1 MTLFE
6 LAYAC
11 YLYSNSPEYRRY
23 NESYAKFTRVT
34 EGCPNLDN
42 PQHRSALLTWLRKWG
57 CRQFARAY
65 ERLASDEVFD
75 WWNRGKK
82 ILFAD
87 DRYLWELGGQELDSA
102 GDAYRALLIRTASY
116 RKKDEE
122 TSRVSIGPTGASK
135 IMFAI
140 RPNALAP
147 WDEKIR
153 KSLRCS
159 EFAITDFSEGVEKAV
174 ERTLQKLQR
183 EYVEY
188 LGRLKKDLQA
198 LAPCCLKCGFQL
210 ADLPKELGRD
220 HSSVPKLID
229 DFHWITITKK
239 RSLPDQEALRH
250 WIKQTFPHWPCV

>member
-1 MTLFE
+1 VTLFE

-23 NESYAKFTRVT
+23 NESYAEFTRVT

-153 KSLRCS
+153 EGLGYS
-159 EFAITDFSEGVEKAV
+159 ELGYLDYMRHLKEQIAAI
-174 ERTLQKLQR
+174 
-183 EYVEY
+183 
-188 LGRLKKDLQA
+188 
-198 LAPCCLKCGFQL
+198 APSCEKCGVQL
-210 ADLPKELGRD
+210 ADLAKQLGRD
-220 HSSVPKLID
+220 HLSVPKLID
-229 DFHWITITKK
+229 DFYWITITK
-239 RSLPDQEALRH
+239 REYLPDRETLAR
-250 WIKQTFPHWPCV
+250 WVKQSFPHWACV